1 MTCSNV
7 GKGACFAYWR
17 TIASALLIVIAADPS
32 SAMAGP
38 RRPFGPPIQK
48 QSDETPEFAGRC
60 PPNTPGYRR
69 DLRDWRYGD
78 ARDFQCFVVDEY

>member
-1 MTCSNV
+1 MQGSNL
-7 GKGACFAYWR
+7 GKGSRFVYWR
-17 TIASALLIVIAADPS
+17 AIASALLVVAATASS

-38 RRPFGPPIQK
+38 RRSFGAAPQR
-48 QSDETPEFAGRC
+48 QADEAPEFAGRC

-69 DLRDWRYGD
+69 DLKDWRYGD